1 MDTTRQST
9 YGSAFADVYDDWYSA
24 SDDLELVVDLLCH
37 LAPQRILE
45 LGVGTGRVAIPL
57 AERLGARERGSVVG
71 IDESREML
79 ERLALKDT
87 RGVVRTVVGDMVDD
101 QPAESFDMVFISYNT
116 LFNLTD
122 TDRQARCITHAAS
135 RLTLN
140 GTLVIDACVIDE
152 TVEPEGYENEQR
164 GEWAITTRTTFDAAT
179 AIVTGHIESKHVDGR
194 NVLRPFRIRYSSPTE
209 IDEMAAVAGLRL
221 ESRYSGWDESPFTDD
236 SNRHISVYRLVR

>member
-1 MDTTRQST
+1 MDTTGRST

-24 SDDLELVVDLLCH
+24 SDDLELVVDLLSR
-37 LAPQRILE
+37 LAPRRVLE

-57 AERLGARERGSVVG
+57 AERLAAYERDSVVG

-79 ERLALKDT
+79 ERLTLKDT
-87 RGVVRTVVGDMVDD
+87 RSLVRTVVGDMVDD
-101 QPAESFDMVFISYNT
+101 QPHESFDMVFISYNT
-116 LFNLTD
+116 LFNLTEV
-122 TDRQARCITHAAS
+122 DRQARCITHAAS
-135 RLTLN
+135 RLTSN

-152 TVEPEGYENEQR
+152 TVEPEGCENERR
-164 GEWAITTRTTFDAAT
+164 GEWAVTTRTTFDAAT
-179 AIVTGHIESKHVDGR
+179 GIVSGHIESKHVDGR

-209 IDEMAAVAGLRL
+209 IDAMAAAADLRL